1 MPLPL
6 IPFAI
11 GAASAAGGSVVQ
23 RFLSPSIDQLT
34 NATPSDRASTY
45 AQNLAKP
52 NLYPNPEVLLSLYHA
67 GYIKREDLST
77 TLKAHGIRAG
87 GEGATSDVWR
97 LWDRHIK
104 LTRTKLGIETV
115 VALYRAGLLDFDET
129 NERLHEHGMSSSL
142 ERTLTLNLDSP
153 LPAGDVLDLHARG
166 TMSRADAGTYLNR
179 LGYIHGNVRDLLLD
193 RQPPIGQAAADQ
205 LLWRGFV
212 QRGGWE
218 EYTRRQGFHGREDL
232 ERLHRLTE
240 FMPPPSDLIR
250 FAVKDIFDPNL
261 PDRAGML
268 EELGEQKELLDWLRA
283 QGIGEITF
291 KTRDGRTLTRNA
303 AELYWLAS
311 FELPSPTQA
320 YHMLHRLRPGRVD
333 KWAVPGQTPEQVR
346 AMATGIADV
355 RALLKDKDYRPGWRD
370 RLAAISYSTV
380 GRIDLRRFYKD
391 GVFGEPLGTAGFERL
406 PGGRYRPTGEA
417 EQEVYESQLDNG
429 LSPVDSGRMAY
440 WLSLDWERGKGG
452 RQRSQ
457 TGKLLCRAY
466 TSGALTRGQ
475 TFDRLRAAGFGGT
488 EANTFLD
495 NCDLEHSL
503 KVLEKMVAATRS
515 GYLSGALTAEQAR
528 ARLSGYGVHSERVR
542 GLLTL
547 WDAENL
553 RRPREATAAQ
563 LCEWV
568 GSGLITPADMLTR
581 LRNLGWREADA
592 QRVVRHCVLG
602 HLGRSARERE
612 KLARAQ
618 AQQEERRRRQAE
630 QLARRSQMDE
640 RQRRRELERR
650 AERALRQVREG
661 RSPDRLGKYLKAGLI
676 DPREA
681 LAVLV
686 ERGWLRPD
694 AERFIRL
701 NTPEGVGGGN

>member
-11 GAASAAGGSVVQ
+11 GSAATAGGSLIQ

-45 AQNLAKP
+45 RQNLDKP

-67 GYIKREDLST
+67 GYIKREDLSV
-77 TLKAHGIRAG
+77 TLKAHGIRASE
-87 GEGATSDVWR
+87 EGATSDVWR
-97 LWDRHIK
+97 LWDRHVK
-104 LTRTKLGIETV
+104 MTRNKLGIETI
-115 VALYRAGLLDFDET
+115 VALYRAGLLDFNET
-129 NERLHEHGMSSSL
+129 NERLHEHGLSDSL

-166 TMSRADAGTYLNR
+166 VVNREDAKQRLNR
-179 LGYIHGNVRDLLLD
+179 IGIIHGADQDLLLD

-205 LLWRGFV
+205 LLWRGLV
-212 QRGGWE
+212 QRNGWE
-218 EYTRRQGFHGREDL
+218 AYTKRTGLHSRDDL
-232 ERLHRLTE
+232 DRLHRLTE

-268 EELGEQKELLDWLRA
+268 AELSEQKELLDWLRA

-320 YHMLHRLRPGRVD
+320 YHMLHRLRPNRVE
-333 KWAVPGQTPEQVR
+333 KWAVPGQTPEQVL
-346 AMATGIADV
+346 AMATGISDI

-370 RLAAISYSTV
+370 RLAAISYGSV

-391 GVFGEPLGTAGFERL
+391 GVFGEPRGPAGFERL
-406 PGGRYRPTGEA
+406 PDGRYVAVGEA
-417 EQEVYESQLDNG
+417 EKEVYESQLDNG
-429 LSPVDSGRMAY
+429 LSPTDSGRMAY

-452 RQRSQ
+452 RQRAQ

-466 TSGALTRGQ
+466 TAGALTRGQ
-475 TFDRLRAAGFGGT
+475 AFDRLREAGFQGL
-488 EANTFLD
+488 EANVFLD

-503 KVLEKMVAATRS
+503 KVLEKLVASTRS

-528 ARLSGYGVHSERVR
+528 SRLAGYGVHSERVR
-542 GLLTL
+542 GLLNL
-547 WDAENL
+547 WEAENL

-568 GSGLITPADMLTR
+568 GSGLLTPAEMLAR
-581 LRNLGWREADA
+581 LRNLGWREVDA

-618 AQQEERRRRQAE
+618 AQQEERRRRQQEA
-630 QLARRSQMDE
+630 LGRRAQMDE
-640 RQRRRELERR
+640 RQRQRELERL

-661 RSPDRLGKYLKAGLI
+661 RSPDRLGKYIQKGLI
-676 DPREA
+676 SPQEA
-681 LAVLV
+681 YNALG
-686 ERGWLRPD
+686 ERGWLRAD
-694 AERFIRL
+694 AERFVRL
-701 NTPEGVGGGN
+701 YLPERVPDGN